1 MNTWIA
7 VVIIIFVLGIILGN
21 ILLLKESAKSKFEKP
36 PATDDS
42 KSEAESRKQQKQR
55 DDDWDDDW

>member
-7 VVIIIFVLGIILGN
+7 VAIIIFVLGIILGN

-36 PATDDS
+36 ASANDS
-42 KSEAESRKQQKQR
+42 ENETKKQQKQR